1 MSRILGLTGTVVEDT
16 IETAGGP
23 VVEDFG
29 GARYAIAAAR
39 ALLPADVELA
49 PVLAVGSDAWER
61 VRADLASLPGVR
73 TDGLVR
79 SPAVNNKVRLVYRS
93 ADERD
98 ETLTG
103 GVPPLGWADLEPWV
117 DRLEAWLWNFVA
129 GGETDLATF
138 RRVVAAFRGPIH
150 LDVHSLCL
158 EPPGGGP
165 RRPRR
170 PADWEA
176 WVGGVRWVQ
185 VNDREAGLLWHGDY
199 APMPA
204 ASEAAL
210 AERVAA
216 LGVEGLLVT
225 RGPRG
230 ASWLPATGEPV
241 HLPAHSPEAAVD
253 PTGCGDVL
261 GAAWFA
267 LRAGRG
273 MDPAA
278 ALAGAVRAA
287 GLAAATRGS
296 AALYSTQM
304 AEGGPTP

>member
-16 IETAGGP
+16 IETADGR

-29 GARYAIAAAR
+29 GARYAVAAAR

-79 SPAVNNKVRLVYRS
+79 SSAVNNKVRLAYRS

-103 GVPPLGWADLEPWV
+103 GVPPLAWADLEPWV
-117 DRLEAWLWNFVA
+117 GRLEAWLWNFVA
-129 GGETDLATF
+129 GGETDLGTF
-138 RRVVAAFRGPIH
+138 RRLVAAFRGPIH

-158 EPPGGGP
+158 EPPRRRA
-165 RRPRR
+165 RRPCR

-176 WVGGVRWVQ
+176 WIEGVRWVQ
-185 VNDREAGLLWHGDY
+185 VNDREAGLLWRGDY

-204 ASEAAL
+204 EAEAEL
-210 AERVAA
+210 AARVAA
-216 LGVEGLLVT
+216 LGAEGLVIT
-225 RGPRG
+225 RGAAG
-230 ASWLPATGEPV
+230 ASWLPGAGAPV
-241 HLPAHSPEAAVD
+241 HVPGHAPGAAVD

-261 GAAWFA
+261 GGAFFA

-273 MDPAA
+273 ADPGA
-278 ALAGAVRAA
+278 ALTGAVRAA
-287 GLAAATRGS
+287 GRAAAIRGT
-296 AALYSTQM
+296 AGLYSTLL
-304 AEGGPTP
+304 AEGGPTR